1 MDELYETQISNVR
14 WIVYDIPGNVGW
26 IKYIVAMILS
36 FVEQPGFMENSLI
49 KVCMAVG
56 ILPAVAMLVGIAEL
70 LSERYHKLDRV
81 LTKKRLYRGFGSLTW
96 GGFGGIIVS
105 LNVLM
110 ASVRMGIPW
119 IESRNIMLML
129 TGSILCFLFAG
140 LLLRGYKKL
149 KMENG
154 NEIRA

>member
-1 MDELYETQISNVR
+1 MDELYETKISNVR
-14 WIVYDIPGNVGW
+14 WIIYDIPGNIGW
-26 IKYIVAMILS
+26 ITYIAALILS
-36 FVEQPGFMENSLI
+36 FVEQPAFMENPLV

-70 LSERYHKLDRV
+70 LNERYHKLDRV

-105 LNVLM
+105 LNALM

-129 TGSILCFLFAG
+129 TGSVLCFLFAG

-149 KMENG
+149 KTENG
-154 NEIRA
+154 NEIRT

>member
-14 WIVYDIPGNVGW
+14 WIVYDIPGNIGW
-26 IKYIVAMILS
+26 IMYIVALILS
-36 FVEQPGFMENSLI
+36 FVEQPGFMEIPLL

-105 LNVLM
+105 LNALM
-110 ASVRMGIPW
+110 VSVRMEIPW
-119 IESRNIMLML
+119 VECRNIILML
-129 TGSILCFLFAG
+129 TGSVLCFLFAG

-149 KMENG
+149 KTENG

>member
-14 WIVYDIPGNVGW
+14 WIVYDIPGNIGW
-26 IKYIVAMILS
+26 IMYIVALILS
-36 FVEQPGFMENSLI
+36 FVEQPGFMEIPLA
-49 KVCMAVG
+49 KVCLAVG
-56 ILPAVAMLVGIAEL
+56 ILPAVAMLIGIAEL
-70 LSERYHKLDRV
+70 LNERYHKLDCV
-81 LTKKRLYRGFGSLTW
+81 LTKKRLYCGFGSLTG

-105 LNVLM
+105 LNALM
-110 ASVRMGIPW
+110 TSVRMGIPW

-129 TGSILCFLFAG
+129 TGSVLCFLFAG

-149 KMENG
+149 KTENG

>member
-1 MDELYETQISNVR
+1 MDELYETKISNGR
-14 WIVYDIPGNVGW
+14 WIVYDIPGNIGW
-26 IKYIVAMILS
+26 IMYIVALILS
-36 FVEQPGFMENSLI
+36 FVEQPGFMEIPLL

-70 LSERYHKLDRV
+70 LSERYHKLDRI

-105 LNVLM
+105 LNALM
-110 ASVRMGIPW
+110 VSARMEITWG
-119 IESRNIMLML
+119 ESRNIMLML

-149 KMENG
+149 ETENSV
-154 NEIRA
+154 ERRK